1 MKTRREFIGCGTC
14 ALLLL
19 GCGEKSTTT
28 DTGVAQP
35 TPTPEPES
43 LPASFDPCET
53 TPSSGW
59 TELRLEDYPNLV
71 EVGGSI
77 TWNGIVI
84 AHVEEG
90 CYAAVDASCT
100 HQGGQIYYS
109 SQRRQFSCV
118 EHAATFEL
126 DGEWALGTAT
136 TDLNSYLVAREGEIL
151 FIEA

>member
-1 MKTRREFIGCGTC
+1 MKNRREFIGCGTC

-19 GCGEKSTTT
+19 GCSEKTATT
-28 DTGVAQP
+28 DTSQSESP
-35 TPTPEPES
+35 PINEPETT
-43 LPASFDPCET
+43 LPSFNPCET
-53 TPSSGW
+53 MPESGW
-59 TELRLEDYPNLV
+59 SELNLDDYPSLS

-90 CYAAVDASCT
+90 CYAAVSASCT

-109 SQRRQFSCV
+109 SQRNQFSCV

-126 DGEWALGTAT
+126 DGQWVLGTAT
-136 TDLNSYLVAREGEIL
+136 TDLQSYLVARDGNVLLIN
-151 FIEA
+151 A